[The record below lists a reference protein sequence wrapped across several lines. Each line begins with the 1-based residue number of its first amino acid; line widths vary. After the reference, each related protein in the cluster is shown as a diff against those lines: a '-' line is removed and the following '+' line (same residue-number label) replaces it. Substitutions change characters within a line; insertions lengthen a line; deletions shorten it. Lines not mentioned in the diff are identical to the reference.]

1 MTIHNCD
8 VKLFESEHLTD
19 EGGGQVAGNVNKPGS
34 GYSSS
39 KYLYTTI
46 NDRYYA
52 KCKAWPGLF
61 LTLAFDPGFF
71 SFNY

>member
-52 KCKAWPGLF
+52 KCKA
-61 LTLAFDPGFF
+61 
-71 SFNY
+71 